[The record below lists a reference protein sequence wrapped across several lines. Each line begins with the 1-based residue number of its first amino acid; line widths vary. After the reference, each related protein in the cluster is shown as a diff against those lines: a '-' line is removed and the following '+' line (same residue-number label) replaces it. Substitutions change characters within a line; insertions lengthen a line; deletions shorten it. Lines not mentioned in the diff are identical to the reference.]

1 MLPLDKRVPLVLQQD
16 GCRMHN
22 EACER
27 NPLCL
32 QEKFGQMSC
41 GNLVG
46 IEKLREISTV
56 HGGCCGVKGQPRP
69 SPRKQIV
76 PEWGCMIR
84 MPSDSFRG
92 PLPPL
97 TEEQR
102 RLEEELRASVQ
113 QLAGTIGE
121 RNLFRHKQLSEAAD
135 YIRTT
140 LARTGYEVRQ
150 HTYEVA
156 GQPCENLEVEVR
168 GKEHPDEI
176 ILIGAHYDSVQ
187 GSPGANDNATG
198 VAAMLAL
205 AKAFAKTVFSRTLR
219 FVAFT
224 NEEPPFFQSRYM
236 GSRVYAQR
244 SHERGEKIVL
254 MLSLETIGY
263 YSDEP
268 GSQGYPFP
276 FSFFYPSTAN
286 FIAFVSNMKNASW
299 VRQLLTAFRRHAQL
313 PSEGGALWE
322 WIPGVAWSDHWSFWK
337 EGYPAVMVTDTAP
350 NRYPHYH
357 TATDTPDKVDF
368 ARMARVV
375 SGLQGII
382 GGLTGQ
388 SS

>member
-1 MLPLDKRVPLVLQQD
+1 LVLQQD
-16 GCRMHN
+16 ECRKHIQ
-22 EACER
+22 AHER
-27 NPLCL
+27 NLLSL
-32 QEKFGQMSC
+32 QEKLGRRSFASVVRIQG
-41 GNLVG
+41 
-46 IEKLREISTV
+46 LREISTV
-56 HGGCCGVKGQPRP
+56 HGDCCGVKGQPRA
-69 SPRKQIV
+69 SPKRQIV
-76 PEWGCMIR
+76 PEYRSMIL

-92 PLPPL
+92 TLPAL

-102 RLEEELRASVQ
+102 RLEEELRAHVQ
-113 QLAGTIGE
+113 HLAGAIGE
-121 RNLFRHKQLSEAAD
+121 RNLFRHQQLSEAAD

-156 GQPCENLEVEVR
+156 GQPCENIDVEVR
-168 GKEHPDEI
+168 GEKNPDEI
-176 ILIGAHYDSVQ
+176 VLIGAHYDSVQ

-205 AKAFAKTVFSRTLR
+205 AKALGKTLPSRTLR

-224 NEEPPFFQSRYM
+224 NEEPPFFQSRHM

-276 FSFFYPSTAN
+276 FSFFYPPTAN
-286 FIAFVSNMKNASW
+286 FIAFVSNMENASW
-299 VRQLLTAFRRHAQL
+299 VRQLLTAFRRHAQF

-357 TATDTPDKVDF
+357 RATDTPEKVDF
-368 ARMARVV
+368 ARMTRVV
-375 SGLQGII
+375 SGLQRTIAETARSP
-382 GGLTGQ
+382 L
-388 SS
+388 